1 MEGEPHPTTEPPLR
15 RPCIRGTDTN
25 ALIGGRAGYSKTLG
39 GLRSHTPYRAGD
51 QMTRP
56 SPPGTNI
63 TSRLSL
69 QKDRKWWRR
78 RELFFQM
85 LWAFFALSHLSTFVG
100 GVAQRGGCDRFS
112 ARARCFLNNGRGA
125 VNVHQVPGTVEHC
138 IFGRLSLSG
147 LHVFPPPPRKRT
159 IARYS
164 GKPSRLFGGVKNR
177 EVES

>member
-138 IFGRLSLSG
+138 IFGRLSLGATCVPPAPPKTHHCS
-147 LHVFPPPPRKRT
+147 VFWQTFP
-159 IARYS
+159 S
-164 GKPSRLFGGVKNR
+164 FWGGKKS
-177 EVES
+177 